1 MEFTALPCA
10 IPAVPVL
17 RTERLVLSAPVL
29 ADFEHVAAYHA
40 SERGKWEGG
49 PYHRHHAWRIWAA
62 DVALWMLKGYGPF
75 RVACRET
82 GAWLGEVGIF
92 HGDEFP
98 EAELGWMVAP
108 HAEGRGLA
116 AEAARAVQLWVR
128 RQFGWDDIISIIDPA
143 NQRSIALALRLGGR
157 IDTRRPGIDPTD
169 LVIVHDLRG
178 LA

>member
-1 MEFTALPCA
+1 MNETLLPFA
-10 IPAVPVL
+10 TPAVPVL
-17 RTERLVLSAPVL
+17 VTERLVLSAPVL
-29 ADFEHVAAYHA
+29 ADFEHAAAYHA
-40 SERGKWEGG
+40 SDRAVWEGG

-75 RVACRET
+75 RVAHRET
-82 GAWLGEVGIF
+82 GEWLGEVGIF

-108 HAEGRGLA
+108 HAEGKGYA
-116 AEAARAVQLWVR
+116 AEAARAVMLWI
-128 RQFGWDDIISIIDPA
+128 RQHFGWDDIVNIIDPK

-157 IDTRRPGIDPTD
+157 IDTKREGIDPGD
-169 LVIVHDLRG
+169 VVIVHDLRG